1 MVWYFDQAYTIKAE
15 LLIWFLQK
23 LYQLHPFITG
33 SLEIELLSL
42 KRKKSTS
49 IYTAWLILKKYFCN
63 HLIMAL
69 N

>member
-1 MVWYFDQAYTIKAE
+1 MVWYNDQPYTIKAE

-42 KRKKSTS
+42 KRKNQHQFTRPGSSQKHISVIIPS
-49 IYTAWLILKKYFCN
+49 W
-63 HLIMAL
+63 
-69 N
+69 